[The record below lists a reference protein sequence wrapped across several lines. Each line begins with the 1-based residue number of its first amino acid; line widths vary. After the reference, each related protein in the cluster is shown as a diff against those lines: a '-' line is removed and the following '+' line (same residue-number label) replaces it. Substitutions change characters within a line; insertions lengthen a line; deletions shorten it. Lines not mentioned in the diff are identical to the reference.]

1 MDKEYITGGETMIAD
16 ELKILFDDLKN
27 DIMLLRTD
35 LTLINH
41 DMIQI
46 REQLDRIEQEI
57 KNPPEPPIDN
67 TNWVV
72 EKL

>member
-1 MDKEYITGGETMIAD
+1 
-16 ELKILFDDLKN
+16 
-27 DIMLLRTD
+27 

-57 KNPPEPPIDN
+57 KNPPAPPVDN
-67 TNWVV
+67 TNWVI